1 MFIKNIFNVKNY
13 KGLEDGFKVE
23 FDEIT
28 YIVGDNAREKDDF
41 NNFLKDIV
49 LDYPKII
56 KIQSNALT
64 AARNNL

>member
-28 YIVGDNAREKDDF
+28 YIVGDNAK
-41 NNFLKDIV
+41 NKTTIG
-49 LDYPKII
+49 
-56 KIQSNALT
+56 
-64 AARNNL
+64 